1 MTLNKVYFCDG
12 YGLKAIEIEDLVGES
27 QGAVSLLLST
37 DTSPSLPS
45 NAMSCITGNQIG
57 GDDFLVLS
65 LERFGQTAPNVIGGN
80 LIWGE
85 GLIGDWAFALLG
97 QAVWGQAVIGS
108 SPQNGSG
115 IAIVRNE
122 TENVNVYARETLS
135 MRAQMNERGILYAI
149 NSTENCI
156 EVYYGAH
163 FRDGTTRTPDFIYSE
178 TSVPPIM
185 SGRILD
191 LLVVNNASVRQF
203 EDPEGAVIK
212 GTRIFVG
219 TAEGM
224 TRIDTWDQEAAAGYC
239 AGMDTYGI
247 AVTYGIAGSGAQFE
261 LLGGTVPNVTKIAC
275 DQNNI
280 MLFVATFDGAST
292 GGISQINLLRNRRM
306 MFMSKETNF
315 LPSNDVRDI
324 FGKTY

>member
-12 YGLKAIEIEDLVGES
+12 YGLKAIEIGDLVGES
-27 QGAVSLLLST
+27 QSEVSLLLSM
-37 DTSPSLPS
+37 DTTPSLPS
-45 NAMSCITGNQIG
+45 NGMSCISGSQIG
-57 GDDFLVLS
+57 GNDFLVLS
-65 LERFGQTAPNVIGGN
+65 MEGFGQEAPNVIGLN
-80 LIWGE
+80 LIWGD
-85 GLIGDWAFALLG
+85 GLVGDWAFAMLG
-97 QAVWGQAVIGS
+97 QMIWGQAIIGS
-108 SPQNGSG
+108 NLENGGG
-115 IAIVRNE
+115 IAIVKNE
-122 TENVNVYARETLS
+122 TESVNVYAQETLS

-149 NSTENCI
+149 NKTENCI

-163 FRDGTTRTPDFIYSE
+163 FRDGTTRVPDFIYNE

-185 SGRILD
+185 PGVIFD
-191 LLVVNNASVRQF
+191 LFVANSASVRSF
-203 EDPEGAVIK
+203 EDPEGAVIN

-224 TRIDTWDQEAAAGYC
+224 TRIDTWDQEGAAGYC
-239 AGMDTYGI
+239 GGMDTYGI
-247 AVTYGIAGSGAQFE
+247 ATNYGIVGSGAQFE
-261 LLGGTVPNVTKIAC
+261 LLGGTVSSVTRIAC

-280 MLFVATFDGAST
+280 MLFVATFDGVSA